1 MQSDKINPESDARLE
16 PTRLNAGVNAPKSLW
31 PFRFRL
37 ARVCHPPTARPTGGR
52 ASFVESPNSLLGAT
66 RGLALCPRDDPPDLP
81 RSKRRPEDHAGN
93 PAADRRLRAPAIFRT
108 TIRGFAGAAVF
119 AASVTVGATAT
130 AVAAVVSPARATGP
144 SAVPAPADAG
154 WAKTVLLVVVWM
166 FVLAAILGPLERWWS
181 QRHRLE
187 KDSRASGW

>member
-1 MQSDKINPESDARLE
+1 M
-16 PTRLNAGVNAPKSLW
+16 AP
-31 PFRFRL
+31 
-37 ARVCHPPTARPTGGR
+37 
-52 ASFVESPNSLLGAT
+52 FVESATRLLGAT

-93 PAADRRLRAPAIFRT
+93 PAVDGVPRAPAIFRT